1 MLARIQAPN
10 LLEFASCKR
19 KLALIRTRFHSGK
32 LIFPMTIKA
41 TGNSAFAAFAFGFCL
56 VFWNSTCAAFGQG
69 GMPGND
75 SRTIPLPG
83 ASSVYQTAG
92 DATWG
97 KTGQAANQAGVK
109 SLYQFLPI
117 TQDDAKARIDEL
129 KTLMQ
134 VNRPQDL
141 QGRVNNLSEWLGDLT
156 DAHNKMANAFSR
168 QDSTKTMAQAERS
181 AAQRFC
187 QLKNEAV
194 LLKAELL
201 IKLNRTPEALAP
213 LVDIVIADPK
223 GSVGQAAYRH
233 LKELG
238 FSPDTADGAGAI
250 SAASQQQEHIMVFPA
265 GPAPVAKKSAAA
277 PPSRS
282 NHPTR

>member
-1 MLARIQAPN
+1 MSSHNDQVI
-10 LLEFASCKR
+10 S
-19 KLALIRTRFHSGK
+19 SV
-32 LIFPMTIKA
+32 TIKV
-41 TGNSAFAAFAFGFCL
+41 TGNSVFRLVAFGLCL
-56 VFWNSTCAAFGQG
+56 ILGNTNCSAFGQG
-69 GMPGND
+69 GGNGA
-75 SRTIPLPG
+75 IPLPG
-83 ASSVYQTAG
+83 SSSVYQTGG

-117 TQDDAKARIDEL
+117 SLDDAKGRIDEL

-141 QGRVNNLSEWLGDLT
+141 QGRVNNLCEWLGDLT
-156 DAHNKMANAFSR
+156 EAHNKMANAFSR
-168 QDSTKTMAQAERS
+168 QDSTKALAQAEKT
-181 AAQRFC
+181 AAQHFC
-187 QLKNEAV
+187 QLKNQAV

-238 FSPDTADGAGAI
+238 FSPDTPEGGGAI
-250 SAASQQQEHIMVFPA
+250 SSANQQQEHIMVFPS
-265 GPAPVAKKSAAA
+265 GPAPSAKKGAVGAAS
-277 PPSRS
+277 PPGKS

>member
-1 MLARIQAPN
+1 M
-10 LLEFASCKR
+10 
-19 KLALIRTRFHSGK
+19 IRTRFHIGR

-41 TGNSAFAAFAFGFCL
+41 TVNLGLSVLVFGFCL
-56 VFWNSTCAAFGQG
+56 VFWNSTSAAFGQG
-69 GMPGND
+69 PGNE
-75 SRTIPLPG
+75 IPLPG
-83 ASSVYQTAG
+83 ATSVYQTTG

-117 TQDDAKARIDEL
+117 TQEDAKARIDEL
-129 KTLMQ
+129 KTLML

-141 QGRVNNLSEWLGDLT
+141 QGRVNNLCEWLGDLT

-168 QDSTKTMAQAERS
+168 QDSTKAMAQAERS
-181 AAQRFC
+181 AAQRFY
-187 QLKNEAV
+187 QLKNETV

-223 GSVGQAAYRH
+223 GAVGQAAYRH

-250 SAASQQQEHIMVFPA
+250 SAASQQQEHIMVFPT

-277 PPSRS
+277 PSSKS